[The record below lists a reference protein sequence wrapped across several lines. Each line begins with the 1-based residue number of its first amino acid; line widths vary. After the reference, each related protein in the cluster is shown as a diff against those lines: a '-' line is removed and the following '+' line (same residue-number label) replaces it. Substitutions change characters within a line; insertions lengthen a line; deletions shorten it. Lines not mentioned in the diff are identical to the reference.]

1 MESVEIMDSSGKS
14 SKYLRSLES
23 VSQKM
28 RTRTIQATAI
38 CEYCGKRLEA
48 QNESGDNVDGNRM
61 VLEIDGSRK
70 RACRRCTDGLSADPE
85 ELDFRMPEGI
95 G

>member
-1 MESVEIMDSSGKS
+1 
-14 SKYLRSLES
+14 
-23 VSQKM
+23 M

-48 QNESGDNVDGNRM
+48 QNEFGENVDGNRM

-70 RACRRCTDGLSADPE
+70 RVCRRCADRLSAVPKR
-85 ELDFRMPEGI
+85 LDFRMSRGI